1 MTELATLTAAE
12 MSAGYRA
19 GRFTPVDVAEAA
31 LARIA
36 ALDPLVNAVVHIDPV
51 AVRRQAEQ
59 AYRALRSGADHPL
72 VGIPVGVKDIVD
84 VAGVPTTCHSHLLL
98 DNIAAAD
105 AEPVRRLRA
114 AGAII
119 LCKLATHEFAL
130 GGPSFDLPFPPV
142 RNPWNTDHNPGGSSS
157 GSGAAVAAGFMPI
170 AVGTDTAG
178 SIRHPAGACGVLG
191 LKPTYDAVSREGTFP
206 LAASLDHVGP
216 LARDVADLRAAF
228 LAMAGREGKRPDA
241 PSRAG
246 RAADALRVGYVRHF
260 HTEDIVASDDV
271 ATALDRVAD
280 RLATAGLHVEEV
292 CLPPLQAFLA
302 AGRTILHH
310 EAFAVHAEWL
320 RTRPEAYGALGRQR
334 LMTGAF
340 LGADDYD
347 RARTL
352 KARLGAALDEAFGR
366 FDVLLTANMMDA
378 PCRIDDAAELVRTGV
393 RQARAPFNMSGHPA
407 LSIPTGLSEAS
418 LPLGGQLVA
427 GHAREDD
434 LFALAGL
441 LEPACRVAHLTT
453 TRERRAPMPG

>member
-1 MTELATLTAAE
+1 MTDLAVLTAAE
-12 MSAGYRA
+12 MSTGYRA

-36 ALDPLVNAVVHIDPV
+36 ALDPLINAVVHIDPV

-59 AYRALRSGADHPL
+59 AYRAVREGVALPL
-72 VGIPVGVKDIVD
+72 VGIPIGVKDIVD
-84 VAGVPTTCHSHLLL
+84 VAGVPTTCHSHLML
-98 DNIAAAD
+98 DNIAATD
-105 AEPVRRLRA
+105 SEPVRRLRA

-130 GGPSFDLPFPPV
+130 GGPSFDLPFPPA

-216 LARDVADLRAAF
+216 LAREVSDLRAAF
-228 LAMAGREGKRPDA
+228 LAMAGREGNGPDA
-241 PSRAG
+241 PSRGAG
-246 RAADALRVGYVRHF
+246 TLRIGYVRHF
-260 HTEDIVASDDV
+260 HAEDIVASDDV

-292 CLPPLQAFLA
+292 RLPPLQAFLA
-302 AGRTILHH
+302 AGRVILHH
-310 EAFAVHAEWL
+310 EAFAVHAQWL
-320 RTRPEAYGALGRQR
+320 RTRPESYGALGRQR
-334 LMTGAF
+334 LMAGAF
-340 LGADDYD
+340 LGADDYH

-352 KARLGAALDEAFGR
+352 KAKLGAALEESFNR

-378 PCRIDDAAELVRTGV
+378 PCRIDDAAELVRTGT
-393 RQARAPFNMSGHPA
+393 RQARAPFNMTGHPA
-407 LSIPTGLSEAS
+407 LSIVTGFSSAS
-418 LPLGGQLVA
+418 LPLGGQLIA
-427 GHAREDD
+427 RHSREDD

-441 LEPACRVAHLTT
+441 LEPKCQVAPIG
-453 TRERRAPMPG
+453 RAASGRTAPIPG